1 MARRVE
7 FIGRDKE
14 LKIISEL
21 IKQRDKKHILFLQ
34 AHGGIGKTRF
44 LQEVENRYTE
54 EPNVVVNRII
64 DRDNHTIFSIKT
76 VKESIINGVG
86 TEYFV
91 EYLELEKQYAESPR
105 SHFINKKMNRL
116 FIEAF
121 NLSIKEKKFIFFID
135 TAEKITSK
143 KFWREAIEMVT
154 HLKNILV
161 IISGREIKIGEE
173 YQQKIEGFSSKIR
186 LKAFSEEAGKLYF
199 EKKSQIEN
207 IKPLPKGL
215 LECLIM
221 LSAGKPILLDLTA
234 EWILEFG
241 SRDAP
246 EKFISDILNLD
257 THNCKSFVEFG
268 MYDVLYEKQREFE
281 KSLVINYENISDT
294 TLQII
299 TLLSYIP
306 LLDLEMLSYILNKD
320 ELENAF
326 NRARDFVFTKD
337 LQNGYISLHD
347 EMRRL
352 LNTHVMPRID
362 ADGRR
367 REHDKRKIIP
377 YFEKKIEELRDEL
390 NGVTVDEYERLIRLK
405 RELNSNVVKL
415 VGYLFS
421 VDRLLDKAMSVL
433 EEEFF
438 GARYRSDFRLMK
450 ALIRASSTKNM
461 SIQQQANYIR
471 MKAESLSVDNK
482 NIEAKHLI
490 EQCKIEHKE
499 SLTKLDIARLD
510 NMLAGVNTSM
520 GDLLEAKN
528 NQSNAFNTF
537 KEYQL
542 DDAVAPSSNHLGVI
556 LRSIGCLDKAL
567 IHHKEAL
574 KYGKESLS
582 KVFKGHIFD
591 NMAEIYREKGEFS
604 NALDSIKTAMALW
617 KEGKSIK
624 SIARGYITFGNIY
637 RDRGEY
643 DISYNFY
650 QKAKDILNKREHL
663 EENLNL
669 NINIGKFYW
678 FRYEDSK
685 EKSYLEKAKK
695 YCLDAEELARENYHN
710 TELVQTLSHLSNIY
724 WDEKNAKRAKETL
737 IEFYILSKEHS
748 LSYYTVDAILG
759 FIEFGYEEGIA
770 DIQHYIDESKEYE
783 DEYNFPH
790 FFARVKK
797 YEAHILFDKREYTR
811 AIELYAESLLKLSE
825 HGGYSKYSI
834 DSELDN
840 LSQRLEKIGNQ
851 ELLLKAVNGLSKIFK
866 QSANRK
872 LIDWS
877 ENKLL
882 QIEYGV

>member
-1 MARRVE
+1 MGRRVE
-7 FIGRDKE
+7 FIGRERE
-14 LKIISEL
+14 LASISKL
-21 IKQRDKKHILFLQ
+21 IKERDEKHILFLQ

-44 LQEVENRYTE
+44 LQEVESRYKS
-54 EPNVVVNRII
+54 EPNIIVNDIV

-76 VKESIINGVG
+76 VKESIIKKIGVDC
-86 TEYFV
+86 FK
-91 EYLELEKQYAESPR
+91 EYLQLEKQFAESPR
-105 SHFINKKMNRL
+105 SHFIDNKMSKL
-116 FIEAF
+116 FINSF
-121 NLSIKEKKFIFFID
+121 NLAIKEKKFIFFID

-143 KFWREAIEMVT
+143 RFWREAIEMVSGM
-154 HLKNILV
+154 KNFLV
-161 IISGREIKIGEE
+161 IISGREIKIEEE
-173 YQQKIEGFSSKIR
+173 YKKKIESFSSKIR
-186 LKAFSEEAGKLYF
+186 LKAFSEKDGKLYF
-199 EKKSQIEN
+199 EKKSEIEN

-215 LECLIM
+215 LECLVM
-221 LSAGKPILLDLTA
+221 LSDGKPILLDLTA

-246 EKFISDILNLD
+246 EKFISEILNLD
-257 THNCKSFVEFG
+257 TYNCKSFVELG
-268 MYDVLYEKQREFE
+268 LYDILYEKQKEFE
-281 KSLVINYENISDT
+281 KNLVIHYENINDT

-306 LLDLEMLSYILNKD
+306 LLDLEMLSYLLD
-320 ELENAF
+320 SDSLEESF
-326 NRARDFVFTKD
+326 NRTKEFVFIKD
-337 LQNGYISLHD
+337 LQSDYISLHD

-362 ADGRR
+362 IDGSR

-377 YFEKKIEELRDEL
+377 YFEKKIEQLREDLKRISVDDYEL
-390 NGVTVDEYERLIRLK
+390 LIRLK
-405 RELNSNVVKL
+405 RELNANVVKL

-421 VDRLLDKAMSVL
+421 IDSLLDKAMNIL

-450 ALIRASSTKNM
+450 ALIKVSSTRNM
-461 SIQQQANYIR
+461 NIQQKANYIR

-482 NIEAKHLI
+482 NIGAKALI
-490 EQCKIEHKE
+490 ESYKNKYKE
-499 SLTKLDIARLD
+499 SLTKLDIAKLD
-510 NMLAGVNTSM
+510 NMLAGINTSM
-520 GDLLEAKN
+520 GDLLEAKK

-537 KEYQL
+537 KEYNL
-542 DDAVAPSSNHLGVI
+542 AEAIAPSSNHLGVV

-574 KYGKESLS
+574 KYGKETLN

-591 NMAEIYREKGEFS
+591 NMAEIYREKGEYS
-604 NALDSIKTAMALW
+604 NALDNIKTAMALW

-637 RDRGEY
+637 RDRGEFET
-643 DISYNFY
+643 SYEFY
-650 QKAKDILNKREHL
+650 TKAKDILSKREHL
-663 EENLNL
+663 EEKLNL
-669 NINIGKFYW
+669 NINIGKYYW

-685 EKSYLEKAKK
+685 ESHFLEKAKK

-724 WDEKNAKRAKETL
+724 WDENNIKKANATVE
-737 IEFYILSKEHS
+737 EFYRLSKEHS

-759 FIEFGYEEGIA
+759 FIEFGYEEGKE
-770 DIQHYIDESKEYE
+770 DIQHYIDELKEYE
-783 DEYNFPH
+783 GEYNFPH
-790 FFARVKK
+790 FFARAKK
-797 YEAHILFDKREYTR
+797 YQAHIFFDKQEYDR
-811 AIELYAESLLKLSE
+811 AIELYGESLLKLSE

-834 DSELDN
+834 ESELDN
-840 LSQRLEKIGNQ
+840 LSYRLEKIGKK
-851 ELLLKAVNGLSKIFK
+851 ELLLKAINALCNIFK
-866 QSANRK
+866 KNANKK